1 MTCGIYCL
9 YFENDDGQFYIGE
22 SSNIEKRYKDHCAAL
37 VAKRH
42 DNYIIQNKYIT
53 MGLPTIE
60 VVEVLEN
67 ESMLK
72 VREVYWISI
81 YDSFYQGMN
90 LTIGGDGCGF
100 GEDHPSAAY
109 TKEDYVS
116 VLKLLSNTDKSNK
129 AIAEETGV
137 SYNVVVQISI
147 GKTHAYLEKEFPVD
161 YVKMLSKVGTRKPGT
176 ITKIPENALK
186 TILELLVYSTM
197 SQKSIAEQTGVQ
209 VSVVKSISIGTS
221 HTDLKD
227 KYPIEYSL
235 LRDKQSVTQ
244 YTKIKRPKLL
254 SPENEVCEVGN
265 NVSLFCR
272 SKGLDQRAI
281 SAVLLGTRSTHKG
294 WKVYN
299 DHN

>member
-9 YFENDDGQFYIGE
+9 YFECDDGQFYIGE

-42 DNYIIQNKYIT
+42 DNYIIQDNYTSK
-53 MGLPTIE
+53 GFPTIE
-60 VVEVLEN
+60 IVEALED

-72 VREVYWISI
+72 IREVYWISL

-109 TKEDYVS
+109 TKEDYIS
-116 VLKLLSNTDKSNK
+116 VLKLLANTNKSNK
-129 AIAEETGV
+129 VIAEETGV

-147 GKTHAYLEKEFPVD
+147 GKTHAYLENDFPID
-161 YVKMLSKVGTRKPGT
+161 YAKMLSKVGTRKPGT
-176 ITKIPENALK
+176 ISKISENALK
-186 TILELLVYSTM
+186 TTLELLVHSSM
-197 SQKSIAEQTGVQ
+197 SQKSIAEQTGVPL
-209 VSVVKSISIGTS
+209 SVVRSISIGTS

-227 KYPIEYSL
+227 MYPVEYSL
-235 LRDKQSVTQ
+235 LLDKRNTTQ

-254 SPENEVCEVGN
+254 SPENEICEVGN
-265 NVSLFCR
+265 NVSLFCKSR
-272 SKGLDQRAI
+272 GLDQRAI
-281 SAVLLGTRSTHKG
+281 SAVLLGTRSIHKG

-299 DHN
+299 DSH